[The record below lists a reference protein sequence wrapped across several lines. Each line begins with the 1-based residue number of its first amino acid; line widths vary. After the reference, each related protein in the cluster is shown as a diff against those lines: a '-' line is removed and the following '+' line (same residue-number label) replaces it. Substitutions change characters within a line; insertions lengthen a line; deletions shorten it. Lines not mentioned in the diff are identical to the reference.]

1 MTALSTRTLS
11 KSDFTLARGCETKLH
26 FRENRFPESGDSSPY
41 VRLLADGGYMVDA
54 LAQAQR
60 PDGIL
65 LDYGRGPDVDAAK
78 TREYLERDTVT
89 LFQATLLG
97 GRRLARVDII
107 EKRGNVV
114 RLIEVKAKSFDG
126 AEHAADLARG
136 GVGIFR
142 TKRAPHTHLVDWAPK
157 FEDLTFQVLLFERLF
172 PNLTVQPVLE
182 LVDKGKRTTLDG
194 VPRFFEIERHQR
206 ADGSMSAH
214 AAHFTGTAD
223 DVAKLDVLT
232 EVDATADIAMLRAEV
247 DAEANRL
254 EALLDAPFDRTLV
267 TYGTKCAECEFRGA
281 GSAESTGFAR
291 CWGELASVKPHLLEL
306 YQLGRVTD
314 AAGTPLVETLPK
326 SGKASLFDIP
336 EERLRKKDG
345 TFGPLAE
352 RQLRQLRQTRSGE
365 RWIGPA
371 LLTNVASLNY
381 PLHFIDFEVTRLA
394 LPYHAEMR
402 PYGQV
407 TFQWSCHT
415 VSAPGAVPVHREWL
429 NADDA
434 WPNVTFGETLR
445 DAIGDRDTVVV
456 WSPFEGSRLNELKAE
471 HANFVEYDAQLAA
484 WIDGLVNG
492 RIVDTHKWAANDFY
506 HPGMRGRTSIKVVL
520 DALWKDDAS
529 MREQFTT
536 WTGRT
541 VSATG
546 DPYHALP
553 PIEIDGVVQ
562 DVREG
567 TGAMRAYEA
576 MMYGVEKNDP
586 DAKAKWRQLLR
597 QYCELDTLSMVLIF
611 EYWRR
616 LANAASP

>member
-1 MTALSTRTLS
+1 MTPPSTRTLS
-11 KSDFTLARGCETKLH
+11 KSDFTLARDCETKLH
-26 FRENRFPESGDSSPY
+26 FRENRFPESGGSSPY

-65 LDYGRGPDVDAAK
+65 LDYGRGPDVDAAE
-78 TREYLERDTVT
+78 TRAYLERDTVT
-89 LFQATLLG
+89 LFQATLLA

-126 AEHAADLARG
+126 AEHAASLAHGGAGFFRG
-136 GVGIFR
+136 
-142 TKRAPHTHLVDWAPK
+142 KRAPHPHLSDWKSK
-157 FEDLTFQVLLFERLF
+157 FEDLTFQVLLFERCF
-172 PNLTVQPVLE
+172 PGLTVQPVLV
-182 LVDKGKRTTLDG
+182 LIDKGKRTTLDG

-206 ADGSMSAH
+206 PDGSMSAH
-214 AAHFTGTAD
+214 AAHFTGTAE

-232 EVDATADIAMLRAEV
+232 ELDATEDVAMLRAEV
-247 DAEANRL
+247 DAEASRL
-254 EALLDAPFDRTLV
+254 EALLDAPFDRNLV
-267 TYGTKCAECEFRGA
+267 TYGTKCSDCEFRGA
-281 GSAESTGFAR
+281 GSPESDGFTL
-291 CWGELASVKPHLLEL
+291 CWGAMATVKPHLLEL
-306 YQLGRVTD
+306 FKLGLVKD
-314 AAGTPLVETLPK
+314 GADTPIVETLPK
-326 SGKASLFDIP
+326 AGRASLFDVP
-336 EERLRKKDG
+336 EALLRTKDG
-345 TFGPLAE
+345 KIGATAE
-352 RQLRQLRQTRSGE
+352 RQLRQLHQTRSGE
-365 RWIGPA
+365 RWIGKKLA
-371 LLTNVASLNY
+371 ANVASLAY

-394 LPYHAEMR
+394 LPYHAKMR

-415 VSAPGAVPVHREWL
+415 VSAPGAEPVHREWL

-434 WPNVTFGETLR
+434 WPNLMFGSTLR
-445 DAIGDRDTVVV
+445 DAIGERDTVVV

-471 HANFVEYDAQLAA
+471 HTTFAEYDAGLAA
-484 WIDGLVNG
+484 WIDEMVNR
-492 RIVDTHKWAANDFY
+492 RIVDLHKWASNEFY

-520 DALWKDDAS
+520 DALWKDDGA
-529 MREQFTT
+529 MRGQFAA

-541 VSATG
+541 VAATD

-576 MMYGVEKNDP
+576 MMYGVEKHDLG
-586 DAKAKWRQLLR
+586 AKAKWRQLLR

-616 LANAASP
+616 FTSAG